1 MKNIQYKETRK
12 PQPYLTNP
20 RFNNEMCALLF
31 NLRCE
36 STNSFK
42 DNFHT
47 LYGKNQMCKCEKSVD
62 SQKHALICELVK
74 KELTEYKH
82 NVHSELQYSDLFGS
96 EDQQYN
102 IVKTF
107 QRILKIRA
115 SFNSMDKGLPGPQ
128 NSGPD

>member
-1 MKNIQYKETRK
+1 
-12 PQPYLTNP
+12 
-20 RFNNEMCALLF
+20 MC
-31 NLRCE
+31 N
-36 STNSFK
+36 
-42 DNFHT
+42 
-47 LYGKNQMCKCEKSVD
+47 CEKSVD

-74 KELTEYKH
+74 KELTEYEQ

-107 QRILKIRA
+107 QRILKIRT
-115 SFNSMDKGLPGPQ
+115 SFNSTDKGLPGPQ